1 MAPVLVAQALH
12 VRRVVPRLPPAV
24 GTSEGAGGEGLHVV
38 VVGDSVAAGVGVAT
52 GAETVAAGIAS
63 AAPGSSWSIR
73 ARSGLDA
80 AGVTALLDDPAAAD
94 DLARADVVV
103 VSVGV
108 NDLVAGH
115 GPQRWRTDLGRLLSR
130 VRTAAP
136 GARVVLL
143 GMPPLGEFPALPR
156 PLRSVLA
163 RRARAIDVVGAA
175 VASAS
180 GVLHLPMPLAEGDGM
195 FAADGF
201 HPSAA
206 AHALVAAAVVD
217 LLGLAVR
224 GEADA
229 VR

>member
-1 MAPVLVAQALH
+1 MEHPGPQRP
-12 VRRVVPRLPPAV
+12 RRRR
-24 GTSEGAGGEGLHVV
+24 
-38 VVGDSVAAGVGVAT
+38 AT
-52 GAETVAAGIAS
+52 AFLG
-63 AAPGSSWSIR
+63 
-73 ARSGLDA
+73 
-80 AGVTALLDDPAAAD
+80 DPAATD

-108 NDLVAGH
+108 NDLIAGH
-115 GPQRWRTDLGRLLSR
+115 GPQRWRGDLGRLLSR
-130 VRTAAP
+130 VRAAAP
-136 GARVVLL
+136 EARVVLL
-143 GMPPLGEFPALPR
+143 GMPPLGAFPSLPR

-163 RRARAIDVVGAA
+163 HRAAVMDGVGAA

-180 GVLHLPMPLAEGDGM
+180 GVLHLPLPPAEGDGM

-217 LLGLAVR
+217 LLGLDVR

-229 VR
+229 VG